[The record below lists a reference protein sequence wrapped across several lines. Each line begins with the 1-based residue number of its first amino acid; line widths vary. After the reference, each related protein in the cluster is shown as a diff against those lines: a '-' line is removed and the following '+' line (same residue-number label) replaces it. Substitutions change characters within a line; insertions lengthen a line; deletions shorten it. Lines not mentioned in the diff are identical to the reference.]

1 MNLDAAF
8 ALAVEEF
15 KKIDLKDIAARS
27 GAIVTPERIQVDY
40 LNRRY
45 CLRLPNAE
53 WEGEIPL
60 REKLLILHYL
70 INSKGVPLSGKL
82 IDFREF
88 PGGNVYYPVFEAR
101 ACRPFL
107 KYFGNSQQL
116 LLEAALA
123 LKGSKQELG
132 DFSVNIPAFPR
143 VGIIFIVYRGDE
155 ELAPTAKILFD
166 SSVSEYLST
175 EDVVV
180 VCEDV
185 CHRLIKGATERL
197 NL

>member
-1 MNLDAAF
+1 MNLDS
-8 ALAVEEF
+8 ALELATEEF
-15 KKIDLKDIAARS
+15 KKIDLKNIASMS
-27 GAIVTPERIQVDY
+27 GTIVTPENIQVDY

-45 CLRLPNAE
+45 CLRLPDAE
-53 WEGEIPL
+53 WEGEVSS

-70 INSKGVPLSGKL
+70 INSKGTPLSGKL

-107 KYFGNSQQL
+107 KCFGKNQPL
-116 LLEAALA
+116 LLKAALA
-123 LKGSKQELG
+123 LKGSQKELG

-166 SSVSEYLST
+166 SNVSEYLST
-175 EDVVV
+175 EDVAA

-185 CHRLIKGATERL
+185 CRSLIKGIG
-197 NL
+197 

>member
-1 MNLDAAF
+1 MNLDSALELAA
-8 ALAVEEF
+8 EEF
-15 KKIDLKDIAARS
+15 KKIDWKGIAWRS
-27 GAIVTPERIQVDY
+27 GAIVTPESIQVGY

-45 CLRLPNAE
+45 CLRLPDAE
-53 WEGEIPL
+53 WEGEISP

-70 INSKGVPLSGKL
+70 INSKGIPLSGKL

-101 ACRPFL
+101 VCRPFL
-107 KYFGNSQQL
+107 KCFGKNQQI

-123 LKGSKQELG
+123 LKGSKKELG
-132 DFSVNIPAFPR
+132 DFSVNIPVFPR

-175 EDVVV
+175 EDVVA

-185 CHRLIKGATERL
+185 CRSLIRGTAQ
-197 NL
+197 

>member
-1 MNLDAAF
+1 MNLDS
-8 ALAVEEF
+8 ALELATEEF
-15 KKIDLKDIAARS
+15 KKIDLKNIASMS
-27 GAIVTPERIQVDY
+27 GTIVTPENIQVDY

-45 CLRLPNAE
+45 CLRLPDAE
-53 WEGEIPL
+53 WEGEVSS

-70 INSKGVPLSGKL
+70 INSKGTPLSGKL

-107 KYFGNSQQL
+107 KCFGKNQPL
-116 LLEAALA
+116 LLKAALA
-123 LKGSKQELG
+123 LKGSQQELG

-166 SSVSEYLST
+166 SSVSEYLAT
-175 EDVVV
+175 EDVAA

-185 CHRLIKGATERL
+185 CRSLIKGIG
-197 NL
+197 